1 MPSPGDLPDA
11 GVDPGSPAL
20 QADSLPTELSGKPSK
35 KSWQGKLENICS
47 RKKMKRIYQNFL
59 HAAEAAQCS

>member
-1 MPSPGDLPDA
+1 MILLFIYFFNDTFKTPCIRKLNVHFEVM
-11 GVDPGSPAL
+11 GV
-20 QADSLPTELSGKPSK
+20 SK
-35 KSWQGKLENICS
+35 RLKEGKLENICS

>member
-20 QADSLPTELSGKPSK
+20 QADSLQAELSGKPSK
-35 KSWQGKLENICS
+35 KSWQGKLENICNGI
-47 RKKMKRIYQNFL
+47 KMK
-59 HAAEAAQCS
+59 